1 MAGPLQ
7 AEVPRE
13 FGKSLRACVCCK
25 LVKTFDQVLSSCV
38 CHVACHRGPASSGRL
53 LARLCGLAVQQ
64 EPSNGLMRTCTFC
77 LTGPFS
83 LFIAQVVASFARAST
98 DARG

>member
-25 LVKTFDQVLSSCV
+25 LVKTFDQVRGMRETFAAILLSLL
-38 CHVACHRGPASSGRL
+38 VARQLPLLVVTVRL
-53 LARLCGLAVQQ
+53 KRRRRRDQ
-64 EPSNGLMRTCTFC
+64 TCT
-77 LTGPFS
+77 
-83 LFIAQVVASFARAST
+83 
-98 DARG
+98 

>member
-38 CHVACHRGPASSGRL
+38 CCHAARHRVPASSGRL
-53 LARLCGLAVQQ
+53 LARLHGLAVQQ
-64 EPSNGLMRTCTFC
+64 EPSNT
-77 LTGPFS
+77 
-83 LFIAQVVASFARAST
+83 I
-98 DARG
+98 

>member
-25 LVKTFDQVLSSCV
+25 LVKTFDQVLSSCCAATLLV
-38 CHVACHRGPASSGRL
+38 VGACEQRCPAGVLLFMQPQLSRTHCNRVAFNVHLL
-53 LARLCGLAVQQ
+53 LA
-64 EPSNGLMRTCTFC
+64 
-77 LTGPFS
+77 
-83 LFIAQVVASFARAST
+83 
-98 DARG
+98 

>member
-25 LVKTFDQVLSSCV
+25 LVKTFDQVMRETFAAILLSLL
-38 CHVACHRGPASSGRL
+38 VARATVLLVMTVRL
-53 LARLCGLAVQQ
+53 ERNRRRDQ
-64 EPSNGLMRTCTFC
+64 TCT
-77 LTGPFS
+77 
-83 LFIAQVVASFARAST
+83 
-98 DARG
+98 

>member
-25 LVKTFDQVLSSCV
+25 LVKTFDQVI
-38 CHVACHRGPASSGRL
+38 SGCFA
-53 LARLCGLAVQQ
+53 ARLIV
-64 EPSNGLMRTCTFC
+64 
-77 LTGPFS
+77 TGAGKQRQPLDKVVRS
-83 LFIAQVVASFARAST
+83 YSPPAYVVNIAF
-98 DARG
+98 RGHSCWPN

>member
-25 LVKTFDQVLSSCV
+25 LVKTFDQVRVWENHLV
-38 CHVACHRGPASSGRL
+38 L
-53 LARLCGLAVQQ
+53 LG
-64 EPSNGLMRTCTFC
+64 
-77 LTGPFS
+77 
-83 LFIAQVVASFARAST
+83 
-98 DARG
+98 